1 VAIDNYIVQ
10 VLQDYHNMK
19 MTEKQ
24 TAIDALV
31 AENARLTDHIER
43 LTLDLALKETDQ
55 RSVTK

>member
-1 VAIDNYIVQ
+1 
-10 VLQDYHNMK
+10 MK